1 MILHLT
7 LCPLL
12 SQRTFGNVRRH
23 VPLSQMGLGML
34 LSSGWQRPGML
45 PKHPTM
51 HGAVPHKTKN
61 YLAQNVNSAR
71 LRNSDI
77 GQHGFIGGFMNI

>member
-1 MILHLT
+1 MPPPFPEDI
-7 LCPLL
+7 
-12 SQRTFGNVRRH
+12 
-23 VPLSQMGLGML
+23 
-34 LSSGWQRPGML
+34 WQCQETCFVVITGARNAAVIWL
-45 PKHPTM
+45 AEARDAAKHPTM